1 MKTQTLLGTG
11 LYSLS
16 EAARYL
22 RVPIVTLRRWTEGYT
37 FTSSTKQKHHSSSVL
52 PGQPFTVD
60 GETVIT
66 FADLVELQ
74 FVQLFRKH
82 GVSMAVI
89 RAAALSAA
97 QTFQT
102 EHPFNVRQF
111 QTDGR
116 RIFAELDPSNIGEM
130 TRERIVQ
137 DLALGQTV
145 IGPIARLYFRKLD
158 YESDK
163 VSRWWPIGKD
173 NRVVLDPERNFGKP
187 SDAVSN
193 VPLHPLYRMVR
204 AGESIET
211 VARWYNVEVQ
221 AVEAALQFESD
232 YLLKAA

>member
-11 LYSLS
+11 LYSLP

-22 RVPIVTLRRWTEGYT
+22 RVPAITLRRWTEGYT
-37 FTSSTKQKHHSSSVL
+37 FTSGTRQKRHSSSVL
-52 PGQPFTVD
+52 PGQPFIVD

-66 FADLVELQ
+66 FADLIELQ

-89 RAAALSAA
+89 RAAAARAA
-97 QTFQT
+97 QMFETD
-102 EHPFNVRQF
+102 HPFNVHRF

-116 RIFAELDPSNIGEM
+116 RIFAEIDPSRIEEVP
-130 TRERIVQ
+130 RERIVQ
-137 DLALGQTV
+137 DMTLGQTV
-145 IGPIARLYFRKLD
+145 IGPIAQIYFRKLD
-158 YESDK
+158 YDNDK

-173 NRVVLDPERNFGKP
+173 SRVVLDPERNFGKP
-187 SDAVSN
+187 TDAASS

-204 AGESIET
+204 TGESIEA
-211 VARWYNVEVQ
+211 VAHWYDVDVE